1 MMGDEGEDGATY
13 TMRIRADAFPFF
25 LQSMTGRIV
34 MSSYETLRA
43 AGTNVICLSPVS
55 EYASRA
61 YRRLF
66 GLFDLPLIS
75 LSFFL
80 CFPSIMIHH
89 LLDANRLRTGSA

>member
-1 MMGDEGEDGATY
+1 MMGDEGEDGALY
-13 TMRIRADAFPFF
+13 TCASELTRSLFF

-55 EYASRA
+55 EYASRI

-66 GLFDLPLIS
+66 DCLIS
-75 LSFFL
+75 
-80 CFPSIMIHH
+80 H
-89 LLDANRLRTGSA
+89 